1 MTLWR
6 RRSLVGALL
15 TLSIVGLGGCH
26 TGQVKLNLTGF
37 SVAGF
42 QRQQARD
49 HFRDFLVGEVAA
61 VIPTSNFDAIA
72 RLKVRLIL
80 DRGTIAKLDPTQT
93 ERTFYIG
100 QKKGKWVF
108 EREQI
113 QPAIAA
119 EGHTLTKGDLVLLY
133 FLGDAPFPGGE
144 GLEIEFAK

>member
-1 MTLWR
+1 MLWR
-6 RRSLVGALL
+6 RRSLVGVLL
-15 TLSIVGLGGCH
+15 TLSVVGLGGCQA
-26 TGQVKLNLTGF
+26 GQAKLNMTGF

-42 QRQQARD
+42 QWQQAHD
-49 HFRDFLVGEVAA
+49 HFRDFLVAEVAA

-80 DRGTIAKLDPTQT
+80 NRGTIAKLDPTKTQ
-93 ERTFYIG
+93 RTFYIG

-113 QPAIAA
+113 QPAIAVN
-119 EGHTLTKGDLVLLY
+119 GHTLTQGDLIMLY